1 MRETGKDKQVAQ
13 LHDSNMMMVVVVVVV
28 MKYEKKNAVTII

>member
-13 LHDSNMMMVVVVVVV
+13 LHDSNMMMVVVV

>member
-13 LHDSNMMMVVVVVVV
+13 LHDSNMMMVVVVV
-28 MKYEKKNAVTII
+28 MKYEKKNTVTII